1 MATSRE
7 YFIRAVML
15 KDIRIFSLEILQV
28 SDNIMYILDDV
39 EEYNALKS
47 VFPGK
52 SRRQLA
58 TAIELF
64 YIAIYRAAYAISLL
78 RY

>member
-1 MATSRE
+1 
-7 YFIRAVML
+7 
-15 KDIRIFSLEILQV
+15 
-28 SDNIMYILDDV
+28 MYILDDV
-39 EEYNALKS
+39 KEYNALKS

-78 RY
+78 RYQMKFA

>member
-15 KDIRIFSLEILQV
+15 KDIRVFSLEILQV

-39 EEYNALKS
+39 EGNNKS

-52 SRRQLA
+52 VVD
-58 TAIELF
+58 
-64 YIAIYRAAYAISLL
+64 SLQQ
-78 RY
+78 R